1 VISGL
6 RLELQPLRTT
16 DPGMTFLSAVEF
28 MTADPGGRVVLYRLS
43 SLRIATSDSM
53 AWVKTTLVF

>member
-1 VISGL
+1 
-6 RLELQPLRTT
+6 
-16 DPGMTFLSAVEF
+16 MTFLSAVEF